1 MQFLAFNHARLT
13 ISQLLTNGY
22 DFKTWTRWG
31 RVGERGQ
38 SAVLGSGSFQDALS
52 NFDKKF
58 KDKTG
63 LKWDDRGSDPKPKKY
78 VFVEKSY
85 EPDSDE
91 DEAPAKAKGSKAPNG
106 VSRASPPKCTLEPPV
121 KSLMELIFNQQ
132 YFEQAMQGELSSD
145 CWSVT
150 EMLQY

>member
-1 MQFLAFNHARLT
+1 MPC
-13 ISQLLTNGY
+13 QLLTNGS

-31 RVGERGQ
+31 RVGEGGQ
-38 SAVLGSGSFQDALS
+38 SAALGDGSFQDALS

-85 EPDSDE
+85 EADSDE
-91 DEAPAKAKGSKAPNG
+91 DEAPTQSKDAKV
-106 VSRASPPKCTLEPPV
+106 VSRASPPKCTLVPSV
-121 KSLMELIFNQQ
+121 KSLMELIFNQE
-132 YFEQAMQGELSSD
+132 YIEQSMQGK
-145 CWSVT
+145 
-150 EMLQY
+150 LQHAIMG

>member
-1 MQFLAFNHARLT
+1 M
-13 ISQLLTNGY
+13 TNGHDY
-22 DFKTWTRWG
+22 RTYTRWG

-38 SAVLGSGSFQDALS
+38 SAILGSGSFQDALA

-63 LKWDDRGSDPKPKKY
+63 LKWDDRGSDSKPKKY

-91 DEAPAKAKGSKAPNG
+91 DEKPVKKQATAGP
-106 VSRASPPKCTLEPPV
+106 SRMSPPKCTLQPQV
-121 KSLMELIFNQQ
+121 KSLMEMIFNQQ
-132 YFEQAMQGELSSD
+132 YIEQAMQGELKPRPSHSQER
-145 CWSVT
+145 CAGIANPQQT
-150 EMLQY
+150 